1 MCILSLEVNIKPNHG
16 TLPIL
21 NWNPGEIY
29 LQKDIESLDRTRS
42 ERDDKLLWAYVKS
55 WFFVL
60 FGTLFDKEW
69 QSTDRHFAICE
80 QKVAVIFEKTLSN

>member
-1 MCILSLEVNIKPNHG
+1 MKFSLFQIRLWVCVYTILGRNSLEVNIKPNHG

-55 WFFVL
+55 WSFVL
-60 FGTLFDKEW
+60 FGTLFDK
-69 QSTDRHFAICE
+69 DIR
-80 QKVAVIFEKTLSN
+80 V